1 MTVDRKW
8 LSSSTIERFEIICG
22 DSPPNFMI
30 DFILQKALDGHR
42 IGAEEAVQ
50 LFECTDMNLLGNV
63 ATRLSRKRRETD
75 SNVVTYI
82 IDRNINY
89 TNICVTD
96 CSFCAFYRHEGHD
109 EAYVLPFETI
119 SQKIEE
125 MIAINGRQIL
135 MQGGHHKDLRID
147 YFEDL
152 FRRIKER
159 FDVHLHALSPPEIV
173 HITKISKIPL
183 KETLE
188 RLIAAGLD
196 SIPGGGAEILVNR
209 VRKII
214 SPKKC
219 SADQWL
225 EVMDQAHRLGLPTT
239 ATMMYGHAE
248 TLEERVEH
256 LLRIRDQQDKTGG
269 FTAFI
274 PWPFQPGQTD
284 LAARIKPPSN
294 TGWDYLR
301 TLAISRIVLDN
312 IDNIQSSWV
321 TQGPKIGQMALYYGA
336 NDMGS
341 VMMEE
346 NVVSEAGT
354 IYHLDEKEICRLITD
369 SGHIPQKRNM
379 RYELV

>member
-1 MTVDRKW
+1 M
-8 LSSSTIERFEIICG
+8 IE
-22 DSPPNFMI
+22 S
-30 DFILQKALDGHR
+30 ILKKALDGHR
-42 IGAEEAVQ
+42 IDADEAVQ

-63 ATRLSRKRRETD
+63 ATRLTRMRRETD
-75 SNVVTYI
+75 DNVVTYI
-82 IDRNINY
+82 VDRNINY
-89 TNICVTD
+89 TNVCVTD

-119 SQKIEE
+119 AKKIEE
-125 MIAINGRQIL
+125 MIAVGGRQIL

-152 FRRIKER
+152 FKRLKER
-159 FDVHLHALSPPEIV
+159 FDVHLHALSPPEII
-173 HITKISKIPL
+173 HTSKISKISL

-196 SIPGGGAEILVNR
+196 SIPGGGGEILVDR

-225 EVMDQAHRLGLPTT
+225 EVMDQAHQLGLATT
-239 ATMMYGHAE
+239 ATMMYGHVE
-248 TLEERVEH
+248 TLAERVEH

-284 LAARIKPPSN
+284 LAGRIEPQSN
-294 TGWDYLR
+294 TGLDYLR

-312 IDNIQSSWV
+312 IDNMQSSWV

-346 NVVSEAGT
+346 NVVSAAGT
-354 IYHLDEKEICRLITD
+354 TYDLDEKEICRLITD
-369 SGHIPQKRNM
+369 SGHTPQKRNM
-379 RYELV
+379 RYEFV

>member
-1 MTVDRKW
+1 M
-8 LSSSTIERFEIICG
+8 IESVFK
-22 DSPPNFMI
+22 
-30 DFILQKALDGHR
+30 KALAGQR
-42 IGAEEAVQ
+42 IDAAEALE
-50 LFECTDMNLLGNV
+50 LFACTDMTLLGNV
-63 ATRLSRKRRETD
+63 ATRIARMRRETD
-75 SNVVTYI
+75 NNVVTYI

-89 TNICVTD
+89 TNVCVTD

-119 SQKIEE
+119 AEKIEE
-125 MIAINGRQIL
+125 MAALGGRQIL

-152 FRRIKER
+152 FKRIKDR

-173 HITKISKIPL
+173 HITRISKIPL

-188 RLIAAGLD
+188 RLMAAGLD
-196 SIPGGGAEILVNR
+196 SIPGGGAEILVDR
-209 VRKII
+209 VRKTI

-219 SADQWL
+219 TSGQWL
-225 EVMDQAHRLGLPTT
+225 EVMDQAHRLGMLTT

-248 TLEERVEH
+248 TLAERVEH
-256 LLRIRDQQDKTGG
+256 LLRIRDQQDQTGG

-274 PWPFQPGQTD
+274 PWPFQPGNTE
-284 LAARIKPPSN
+284 LAQNIELPSN
-294 TGWDYLR
+294 TGLDYLR
-301 TLAISRIVLDN
+301 TLAICRIVLDN

-346 NVVSEAGT
+346 NVVSAAGT
-354 IYHLDEKEICRLITD
+354 VYDLDEKEICRLITD
-369 SGHIPQKRNM
+369 SGHTPQKRNM
-379 RYELV
+379 RYEFV

>member
-1 MTVDRKW
+1 M
-8 LSSSTIERFEIICG
+8 IESIFR
-22 DSPPNFMI
+22 
-30 DFILQKALDGHR
+30 KALEGHR
-42 IGAEEAVQ
+42 IEAGEALE
-50 LFECTDMNLLGNV
+50 LFNCEDLNLLGNV
-63 ATRLSRKRRETD
+63 ATRLSRIRRGTD
-75 SNVVTYI
+75 DNIVTYV

-89 TNICVTD
+89 TNVCVTD
-96 CSFCAFYRHEGHD
+96 CSFCAFYRHEGHE
-109 EAYVLPFETI
+109 EAYLLPFETI
-119 SQKIEE
+119 AEKIEE
-125 MIAINGRQIL
+125 MIALGGRQLL

-152 FRRIKER
+152 FRKIKNR

-173 HITKISKIPL
+173 HITRISKIPL

-188 RLIAAGLD
+188 RLMAAGLD
-196 SIPGGGAEILVNR
+196 SIPGGGAEILVDR
-209 VRKII
+209 VRRII

-219 SADQWL
+219 SSDQWL
-225 EVMDQAHRLGLPTT
+225 EVMDQAHRLGMPTT

-248 TLEERVEH
+248 TLEERIEH
-256 LLRIRDQQDKTGG
+256 LMRIRDQQDKTGG

-284 LAARIKPPSN
+284 LAKKIDPPLN
-294 TGWDYLR
+294 TGLDYLR
-301 TLAISRIVLDN
+301 TLAICRIVLDN

-346 NVVSEAGT
+346 NVVSAAGT
-354 IYHLDEKEICRLITD
+354 IHYLDEKEICRLITD
-369 SGHIPQKRNM
+369 SGHVPQKRNM
-379 RYELV
+379 RYEFV

>member
-1 MTVDRKW
+1 M
-8 LSSSTIERFEIICG
+8 IE
-22 DSPPNFMI
+22 S
-30 DFILQKALDGHR
+30 ILQKALEGRRIDG
-42 IGAEEAVQ
+42 AEAVQ
-50 LFECTDMNLLGNV
+50 LFACTDMTLLGNA
-63 ATRLSRKRRETD
+63 ATRLARMRRETD
-75 SNVVTYI
+75 DNVVTYI

-89 TNICVTD
+89 TNVCVTD
-96 CSFCAFYRHEGHD
+96 CGFCAFYRHEGHD

-119 SQKIEE
+119 AQKIEE
-125 MIAINGRQIL
+125 MMARGGRQIL
-135 MQGGHHKDLRID
+135 MQGGHHKDLRIE

-152 FRRIKER
+152 FRKIKDR
-159 FDVHLHALSPPEIV
+159 FDIHLHALSPPEIV
-173 HITKISKIPL
+173 HTTKISKIPL

-196 SIPGGGAEILVNR
+196 SIPGGGGEILVDR

-214 SPKKC
+214 SPKNC
-219 SADQWL
+219 TTGQWL

-239 ATMMYGHAE
+239 ATMMYGHVE
-248 TLEERVEH
+248 TPEERVAH

-274 PWPFQPGQTD
+274 PWPFQPGQTP
-284 LAARIKPPSN
+284 LARNFQPPPN
-294 TGWDYLR
+294 TGLDYLR

-346 NVVSEAGT
+346 NVVSAAGT
-354 IYHLDEKEICRLITD
+354 VYDLDEKEIRRLITD
-369 SGHIPQKRNM
+369 SGHTPRKRNM
-379 RYELV
+379 RYEFV